1 MVIITPGGDNI
12 TWCINS
18 GDYHHGEDG
27 HDGDDEEDDYRG
39 DDEEED

>member
-18 GDYHHGEDG
+18 GDYHHGEDDL
-27 HDGDDEEDDYRG
+27 DGDEEDDYRG